1 MGFGS
6 KQESHINRF
15 VTLKLQD
22 DYIEN
27 ASAEIMSMGN
37 LVVFSFL
44 VHRNPPGSLL
54 SRVYCIFLLAALPP
68 EACLVH
74 SEAFVWTDG
83 MGLGWSISHQRSLV
97 LILRAPSLLIITD
110 EWS

>member
-1 MGFGS
+1 MQQKKPTLWTSFCKNEQIEKFGRLPEWTGENKELWLAFFHTHMGFGS
-6 KQESHINRF
+6 KQESHINRS

-44 VHRNPPGSLL
+44 VH
-54 SRVYCIFLLAALPP
+54 
-68 EACLVH
+68 
-74 SEAFVWTDG
+74 
-83 MGLGWSISHQRSLV
+83 
-97 LILRAPSLLIITD
+97 
-110 EWS
+110 